1 MDKIDGLIAV
11 ELWNVGKFFWQ
22 HCTDWAPLMYHNSWV
37 WRARCWADWAFYHH
51 VFQLAGNCEPQL
63 FCACVSSL
71 FKLVCGWSTAFTL
84 TYTYSGFE
92 KT

>member
-1 MDKIDGLIAV
+1 MW
-11 ELWNVGKFFWQ
+11 E
-22 HCTDWAPLMYHNSWV
+22 NSSGNFALTGPRSCIIIPGCGV
-37 WRARCWADWAFYHH
+37 PGAGADLAFYHH